1 MGGRLQRLQ
10 HSRWGCVAIR
20 RIAQFWRAATE
31 LVAGQ
36 APILV
41 LAFLISGSP
50 VQAASA
56 DNPPIAVVGDVI
68 GLQAR
73 RTVSD
78 TEQNDKRQL
87 INLNPTIG
95 AQYIY
100 QDGKRRWH
108 LQLGAGANAALHDGK
123 LRFRVGAGVARW
135 CDLSPALNNLAK
147 HQRTAPYAAICGG
160 AVLVRQRQNG
170 WKPGIAKHAEMLRS
184 WGTWTESLINGYK
197 DLRSEL
203 GLVGDDAEVH
213 KVAPATPRHTNV
225 RGADLRE
232 NARQTALGAY
242 NLGLRMDGVEAN
254 SVPPGV
260 WHRAQNFEDVWVSVI
275 TLQQIQR
282 DIFDTHKD
290 RVHPLSANNGAAQR
304 DHMVYLVAF
313 DLARYTLGWMHGTEH
328 PGVGWSSRSK
338 LPRDNPRGPEGFGKL
353 DPLQPTGAVS
363 PHLVPFVV
371 GTFSG
376 GFQRKHGAFR
386 RGERAKSRKAHH
398 YGFVEDGVV
407 LSTPQPSLA
416 TVMVGLDGHTMLR
429 EWKIEDAG
437 ELARYRYVR
446 QNGVP
451 IIEGGGP
458 DTVGIPGPLVSNWVA
473 GNWSGSVDRQLM
485 TPRAAGCLL
494 EEDGRRLFIYG
505 FFSGHTPSGMARVLQ
520 AYRCDYALHLDMNS
534 AGQAYFSLFNRGK
547 DAVEFNVEHLV
558 KSMAMVDGWIGKNRT
573 PRFLLKADYKDFFF
587 IKRR

>member
-1 MGGRLQRLQ
+1 M
-10 HSRWGCVAIR
+10 
-20 RIAQFWRAATE
+20 
-31 LVAGQ
+31 
-36 APILV
+36 
-41 LAFLISGSP
+41 
-50 VQAASA
+50 QAASA

-68 GLQAR
+68 ELQAR

-100 QDGKRRWH
+100 QDGKDDGICSWAQARMPSCTM
-108 LQLGAGANAALHDGK
+108 ASYVSALVPEW
-123 LRFRVGAGVARW
+123 RAGVICRPRSTI
-135 CDLSPALNNLAK
+135 LPSISVLP
-147 HQRTAPYAAICGG
+147 RTRPFVAAQYWS
-160 AVLVRQRQNG
+160 ASDKNG

-213 KVAPATPRHTNV
+213 KVAPAMPRHTNV

-429 EWKIEDAG
+429 EWKIKDAG

-458 DTVGIPGPLVSNWVA
+458 DTVGIPGPLVGNWVA

-520 AYRCDYALHLDMNS
+520 
-534 AGQAYFSLFNRGK
+534 G
-547 DAVEFNVEHLV
+547 
-558 KSMAMVDGWIGKNRT
+558 IGATTRYIST
-573 PRFLLKADYKDFFF
+573 
-587 IKRR
+587 